1 MPSGVYKVS
10 KSVIKPKK
18 GGKEAINY
26 SLRVPGSIA
35 DNLDI
40 TNARFGVRVT
50 DEGILYYPVQQVEE
64 SGEKA
69 KLPEWMKQQSK
80 STSSNKTMKAA
91 EAV

>member
-1 MPSGVYKVS
+1 MSNVYKVS
-10 KSVIKPKK
+10 KSVIKPKN

-35 DNLDI
+35 DHLDI
-40 TNARFGVRVT
+40 TNVRFGVRVT
-50 DEGILYYPVQQVEE
+50 DEGILYYPVQQAEE
-64 SGEKA
+64 TGEKS

-80 STSSNKTMKAA
+80 SSNKKA

>member
-26 SLRVPGSIA
+26 SLRVPGFIA

-69 KLPEWMKQQSK
+69 KLPEWMKQSK
-80 STSSNKTMKAA
+80 SSSTKTMKA

>member
-1 MPSGVYKVS
+1 MPNGIYKVS

-26 SLRVPGSIA
+26 SLRVPGAIA
-35 DNLDI
+35 DHLDI

-50 DEGILYYPVQQVEE
+50 DEGILYYPVQQTEE

-69 KLPEWMKQQSK
+69 KLPEWMKQQTK
-80 STSSNKTMKAA
+80 SSSQKTTKAA